1 MKTFPNRTLSQF
13 NKSHSLLSLENGVL
27 LWYHQTIQTDAI
39 IFKGFPTTALYAIVK
54 NCILLSLLK
63 SRKCCKS
70 IIFLKSQQTFGKYTS
85 LRSYRH
91 CVPRSLMCALL
102 IPKSKVWREESGLHT
117 LAVRFSSRLAFFFP
131 FSREKMIK

>member
-39 IFKGFPTTALYAIVK
+39 IFKSFPTTGLNAIVK
-54 NCILLSLLK
+54 IYILFSQLK

-70 IIFLKSQQTFGKYTS
+70 IIFLKS
-85 LRSYRH
+85 
-91 CVPRSLMCALL
+91 
-102 IPKSKVWREESGLHT
+102 
-117 LAVRFSSRLAFFFP
+117 
-131 FSREKMIK
+131 

>member
-39 IFKGFPTTALYAIVK
+39 IFKSFPTTGLKKY
-54 NCILLSLLK
+54 ILFSQLK

-70 IIFLKSQQTFGKYTS
+70 IIFLKS
-85 LRSYRH
+85 
-91 CVPRSLMCALL
+91 
-102 IPKSKVWREESGLHT
+102 
-117 LAVRFSSRLAFFFP
+117 
-131 FSREKMIK
+131 